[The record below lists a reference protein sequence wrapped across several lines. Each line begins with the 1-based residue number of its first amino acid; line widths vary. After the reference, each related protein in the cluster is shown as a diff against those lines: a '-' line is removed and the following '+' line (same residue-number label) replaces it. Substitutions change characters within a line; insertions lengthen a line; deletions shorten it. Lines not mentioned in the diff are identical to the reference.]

1 MRIRTAILGP
11 VAALTLVTGLGVAS
25 HTAAAA
31 PGPVGPG
38 DITTC
43 QELEITPG
51 DDCPDKPKVDKP
63 PEPKPDPQPQADDAP
78 KPGRPSFTG

>member
-11 VAALTLVTGLGVAS
+11 VAALTLVTGLGVAG
-25 HTAAAA
+25 HAAAAA

-38 DITTC
+38 DLTTC
-43 QELEITPG
+43 QENEITPG